1 VIWWQTHFQERLGV
15 LLDWDEVESALK
27 RLRGEGIVR
36 LVKCDSELGGWYEY
50 QGHEHPAVESR
61 FFGYASFETR
71 ITDVGRRF
79 WDVPRTPIGFKM

>member
-1 VIWWQTHFQERLGV
+1 
-15 LLDWDEVESALK
+15 
-27 RLRGEGIVR
+27 VR